1 MKTQNTSSDT
11 ERNVIDATEKFKPA
25 RPRLRVLK
33 NPPLEPEEAKVL
45 DRYIAA
51 RRREQ
56 AGKAEADALKG
67 TVLRIV
73 EARQQVARRGA
84 VVSLDFSYKYHYS
97 AATAVLE
104 KTLSETREQERDTG
118 IAKAIVNPT
127 VAFEDVRRKDRER
140 REAMAA
146 KKAS

>member
-1 MKTQNTSSDT
+1 MKDKTLNTTSDPSS
-11 ERNVIDATEKFKPA
+11 NIIDARAKLRPA
-25 RPRLRVLK
+25 PRLKVLK
-33 NPPLEPEEAKVL
+33 NPPLSPEEGKVL

-104 KTLSETREQERDTG
+104 KTLSETRERERDNGT
-118 IAKAIVNPT
+118 AKAITTAT
-127 VAFEDVRRKDRER
+127 VAFEDVRRKDAER
-140 REAMAA
+140 RA
-146 KKAS
+146 KLQQAV